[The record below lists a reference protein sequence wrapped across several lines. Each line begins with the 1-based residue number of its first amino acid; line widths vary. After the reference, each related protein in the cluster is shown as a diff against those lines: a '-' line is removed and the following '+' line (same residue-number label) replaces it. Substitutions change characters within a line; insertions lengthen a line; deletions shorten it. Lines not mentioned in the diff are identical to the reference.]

1 VRTAMTI
8 ASTPSRRSTSGAVK
22 AKVIALLVQGMSIK
36 DASTECGVS
45 KDTVY
50 DWKERDPEFQE
61 MLAEAEDRAVEV
73 FLEEGVQQARNQIA
87 DCSLRIA
94 EVLRESLYHTDPK
107 VRLQAAG
114 MGLRFLDL
122 DKGLRTMGFERA
134 LSSTDDDPAHGD

>member
-1 VRTAMTI
+1 MLEGEDVRTV
-8 ASTPSRRSTSGAVK
+8 PRKTSNRAVK

-36 DASTECGVS
+36 DAAAECGVP
-45 KDTVY
+45 KNTVY
-50 DWKERDPEFQE
+50 EWKELDPAFQE

-73 FLEEGVQQARNQIA
+73 FLEEGTRQARNQIA

-114 MGLRFLDL
+114 MGLRFLNL
-122 DKGLRTMGFERA
+122 DKDLRTMEFERA
-134 LSSTDDDPAHGD
+134 LSTTDDNPAHFD